1 MYFSSPGPAGPC
13 RLDNSVSFKERERR
27 ILGSSTETKKI
38 VDVGKQLKCQVF
50 YHNQLYRIKK
60 NTSNLKCSEHI
71 FGAQYAFSANRTTVE
86 RAVNCRNHTCAKS
99 YTSYK
104 YTILHRYDLVSNKC
118 QISSFDLYFV

>member
-27 ILGSSTETKKI
+27 ILGSSSETKKI

-60 NTSNLKCSEHI
+60 TP
-71 FGAQYAFSANRTTVE
+71 ATWSAAN
-86 RAVNCRNHTCAKS
+86 
-99 YTSYK
+99 
-104 YTILHRYDLVSNKC
+104 
-118 QISSFDLYFV
+118 ISSGLNTHLVQIEQQ